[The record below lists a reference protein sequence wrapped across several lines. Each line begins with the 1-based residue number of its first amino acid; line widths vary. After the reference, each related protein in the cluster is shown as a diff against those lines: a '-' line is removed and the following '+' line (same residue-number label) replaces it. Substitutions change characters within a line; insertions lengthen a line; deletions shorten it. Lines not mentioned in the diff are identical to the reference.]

1 MRKNIISIML
11 SCLILILLCSITWAA
26 VPVNVS
32 VGKGTIVTLKE
43 PSKRVSVSN
52 PEIADMSLVSPSE
65 ILINGKKIG
74 STNMIVWDTT
84 GKKTFFDILVSGD
97 LSLLEAQIKDLL
109 PGSDITA
116 EMVGDTLI
124 LKGGIINEQSKKKVE
139 QVAQAFA
146 PKDAKIV
153 NLMVMKDAQQ
163 VLLEVRVAQID
174 KTKLQQ
180 WGVSAVAK
188 GPSAEGFS
196 NLIGAP
202 SGSVDTSNFVSPGFS
217 THAEGIAGN
226 IPGISSIN
234 PLNMYQIGISY
245 FKSGVGI
252 VLKALQE
259 QGIAKV
265 LAEPNMVVRSG
276 EEGKFLVGTRVPIQ
290 VVTGA
295 AGSQTVSIQYEN
307 VGIKLNFKP
316 EVMDTG
322 AIRLKIDPAE
332 VSNII
337 QFISFANGI
346 TAPEIDT
353 REIRTSVDL
362 RDGESLILAGLL
374 TEDTK
379 KNIQKIPFFGDI
391 PIFGALFRSTSDEL
405 AKKEL
410 AFFITPK
417 LVKPIPAGVKT
428 LLPGE
433 RAITPEE
440 EKEFKWMPLGK
451 QEN

>member
-180 WGVSAVAK
+180 WGVSA
-188 GPSAEGFS
+188 
-196 NLIGAP
+196 
-202 SGSVDTSNFVSPGFS
+202 
-217 THAEGIAGN
+217 IAGN